1 MATFI
6 DPYGVEIFYD
16 TYVVKKPKAIVQIAH
31 GIGEHANRY
40 VELAKALNK
49 AGFAVYAAD
58 MRGHGRTGMKQ
69 FANDTTQLGHLGAG
83 GLRAAMGNISQLT
96 KIIRDEH
103 PDVPIIL
110 LGHSMGSLLAQ
121 KLINTRASDYAEVI
135 LSASAYRMPGHMES
149 GDLNKKF
156 AFEGGTTHEWLSRD
170 PAVVAAFEADPL
182 TFDAEVLKLFG
193 LVDGLRLFG
202 VPSYDMDQVPILII
216 LGSRDPLGGEKSAL
230 KLAKAYT
237 KTAAQNDVTVTV
249 YPDARHELF
258 NETNREEVIADM
270 VAWMTSRLA

>member
-1 MATFI
+1 MAAFI
-6 DPYGVEIFYD
+6 DPYGVDIFYD
-16 TYVVKKPKAIVQIAH
+16 TYDVKKPKAIVQIAH
-31 GIGEHANRY
+31 GIGEHAGRY
-40 VELAKALNK
+40 GALAKDLNK
-49 AGFAVYAAD
+49 AGFGVYVAD

-69 FANDTTQLGHLGAG
+69 FGNDTTQLGHLGAG

-96 KIIRDEH
+96 KIIQDAH

-121 KLINTRASDYAEVI
+121 KLINTRASDYAAVI
-135 LSASAYRMPGHMES
+135 LSASAYRMPGSMEA

-156 AFEGGTTHEWLSRD
+156 AFVGGTTHEWLSRD

-193 LVDGLRLFG
+193 LADGLRLFG
-202 VPSYDMDQVPILII
+202 VPAYDMNQVPILII

-237 KTAAQNDVTVTV
+237 NTAAQNDVTVTV

-258 NETNREEVIADM
+258 NETNRDEVIADTIE
-270 VAWMTSRLA
+270 WMTSRLA

>member
-6 DPYGVEIFYD
+6 DPYGVAIFYD
-16 TYVVKKPKAIVQIAH
+16 TYDVKKPKAIVQIAH
-31 GIGEHANRY
+31 GIGEHAARY
-40 VELAKALNK
+40 GALAKDLNK
-49 AGFAVYAAD
+49 AGFGVYVSD

-69 FANDTTQLGHLGAG
+69 FGDDTTQLGHLGAG
-83 GLRAAMGNISQLT
+83 GLRAAIGNISQLT
-96 KIIRDEH
+96 NIIREAH

-121 KLINTRASDYAEVI
+121 KLINTHASDYAEVI
-135 LSASAYRMPGHMES
+135 LSASAYRMPGSMES

-258 NETNREEVIADM
+258 NETNRAEVIADM
-270 VAWMTSRLA
+270 VEWMTTRLA